1 MTGTS
6 LAAAVQTGA
15 MNADLFP
22 VVAALAKIEDGHL
35 YAMIDA
41 VDELT
46 PSLPGGLAA
55 WLRHILDWEA
65 GRRHGYDRP
74 LRSPWEAIDD
84 SERVASIATAI
95 ALCDGFALRAAADAP
110 VPTALLATVVNVLVS
125 GATRH

>member
-1 MTGTS
+1 M
-6 LAAAVQTGA
+6 QTGA

-22 VVAALAKIEDGHL
+22 MVAALARFEDSHL

-46 PSLPGGLAA
+46 PSLPGGIAA

-65 GRRHGYDRP
+65 GRRQGYDRP

-95 ALCDGFALRAAADAP
+95 ALCEGFALRAAADAP
-110 VPTALLATVVNVLVS
+110 VPTSLLATVVHVLVG
-125 GATRH
+125 GATWH